1 MKAFVYKFKN
11 LKERKEFI
19 GLAKINDWIV
29 SNYLVDY
36 RLTVNQDSLNRL
48 NSDGYISRFIVNG
61 VLKVDEFNTID
72 SDEFYKYFVLD
83 KEIEIEDLP
92 KPRQI
97 SDEELMGAVTKE
109 ILLDNSLPTRSKFG
123 EIKPASFGDVTKP
136 LKKKDEGLNIT
147 GNLKIGN
154 CQLAP
159 LDQAIFNLVNTQGKL
174 SQDMEIKIS
183 IKNGKVTFS
192 VSK

>member
-1 MKAFVYKFKN
+1 MKAFVYKFKTP
-11 LKERKEFI
+11 KDRKEFI

-36 RLTVNQDSLNRL
+36 RLTVNQDSLTRL

-61 VLKVDEFNTID
+61 VLKVDEFNTIER
-72 SDEFYKYFVLD
+72 DEFDKYFTLD
-83 KEIEIEDLP
+83 KEIELEDLP

-123 EIKPASFGDVTKP
+123 EIKPTSFGDVTKP
-136 LKKKDEGLNIT
+136 LKKNDEVLQMT
-147 GNLKIGN
+147 GDLKIGN

>member
-1 MKAFVYKFKN
+1 MKAFVYKFKT
-11 LKERKEFI
+11 LKDRKEFI

-72 SDEFYKYFVLD
+72 HDEFDKYFTLD
-83 KEIEIEDLP
+83 KEIELEDLP

-97 SDEELMGAVTKE
+97 SDEELMGGVCNE
-109 ILLDNSLPTRSKFG
+109 IILNKTPVVSKFEG
-123 EIKPASFGDVTKP
+123 NKPTFSGDVTKP
-136 LKKKDEGLNIT
+136 LKKNDEGLNIT

-154 CQLAP
+154 CQLTP